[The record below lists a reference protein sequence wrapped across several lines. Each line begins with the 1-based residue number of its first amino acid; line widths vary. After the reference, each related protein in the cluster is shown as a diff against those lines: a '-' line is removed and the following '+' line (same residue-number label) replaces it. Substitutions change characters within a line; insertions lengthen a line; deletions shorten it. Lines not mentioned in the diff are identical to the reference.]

1 MPFNQTLV
9 IPNVQGD
16 STSLSNTTP
25 AAVITNKTVSGV
37 IGTAP
42 LTVDANTVFVITQ
55 TTANITL
62 TLSNPT
68 VVSGARIYTMKSSTA
83 STNSFEFYGK
93 TVFPGKT
100 IIVLWDGTAY
110 TAISDP
116 IEDDRIESVATAT
129 FTSPKWG
136 NVILVNAT
144 ASAVTVTLAT
154 NVGNTSKETIVV
166 KTAGTNNV
174 TVVAT
179 GLIGTNN
186 TLSTIGQAIV
196 YKVVSNTQTIAISGG
211 SSGKTIQQLNATG
224 NITSWNS
231 IVEIGATPL
240 VANITIT
247 LPTVVGAL
255 GNNITIKRL
264 DSTAFTVTIAPF
276 AGQTTEISTP
286 TTLNT
291 QFGAVTVTA
300 VSATKSE
307 QTANIGSAPIVAEYG
322 LVVLANQIFST
333 TTFVDS
339 TNGIYA
345 LPTAGTWRLR
355 YDMSTDGTGVTVNN
369 SMFAIVNQAGG
380 AIVAGSERARGGSST
395 IAETL
400 TAEVIVT
407 TTGAATYVL
416 RGRNGG
422 TGAGSATILN
432 NGSFDS
438 TISWQKIS
446 GFLPISGSTV
456 DLINATTSGP
466 IGTDVGGGNHVK
478 FNVTDIVAGTG
489 ITLDSTTAYVN
500 TTNTA
505 SLGRFTLKAGK
516 TYRLSGSLGDISYTA
531 ASPSNYV
538 SYAWYNSDTSTQI

>member
-211 SSGKTIQQLNATG
+211 SSGQTIQQLNATG

-355 YDMSTDGTGVTVNN
+355 YDMSTDGTGVTVAN

-380 AIVAGSERARGGSST
+380 AVVAGSERARGGAST

-422 TGAGSATILN
+422 TGAGSASIIN
-432 NGSFDS
+432 NASFDS

-456 DLINATTSGP
+456 DLINATTSGS
-466 IGTDVGGGNHVK
+466 IGTDVAAGNHVK

-516 TYRLSGSLGDISYTA
+516 TYRLSGSPGDISYTA